1 MRLHP
6 AFCDV
11 LFCVLVVFI
20 ALAMQAGSSRSDSE
34 RHLPPVG
41 LPRVDSAAATGATG
55 RRHVNVSIVQG
66 GGALS
71 YLIEDEPAASADAL
85 VRRLLE
91 TGTARQVLLRAGAGV
106 PYGDFLQLL
115 AGLTREG
122 FEVALAYEEP
132 GRGRNAR

>member
-6 AFCDV
+6 AFCDL
-11 LFCVLVVFI
+11 LFCILVVFI
-20 ALAMQAGSSRSDSE
+20 ALATQAGSSRSDLE
-34 RHLPPVG
+34 RHLPPVE
-41 LPRVDSAAATGATG
+41 LPRVDPATATGATG
-55 RRHVNVSIVQG
+55 RRHVNVSIVPY

-91 TGTARQVLLRAGAGV
+91 TGTARQVLLRVGAGV

-115 AGLTREG
+115 AGLSREG
-122 FEVALAYEEP
+122 FDVALAYEDP
-132 GRGRNAR
+132 GHGRNAR